1 MGAYKSMWSNDREPL
16 NSVVSDVEVEEEET
30 SKSDKPDKEE
40 TKKGASPLPLSM
52 QSQLPALKVLTEKGL
67 GVIQDIKDL
76 PRKFGITD
84 YKYYTS
90 EDGPI
95 RTDPET
101 GVAFLANDPQTG
113 VIQETG
119 RKYERVI
126 APIRLDPF
134 SKESWGKLIEPTV
147 ELEEVYEPTFVMKDL
162 DINKEWLADAR
173 TIYESEEGK
182 KWRKSD
188 AELSKWLKK
197 RHSQLGNDMVNMGL
211 TIYDTAF
218 GDMDEKTRNAFINS
232 MDIWDDTK
240 TSGGSAAQA
249 TWQTIKDPTT
259 WGTALAALG
268 IKGIIRKYGWKKAN
282 KWIDQFSTDALTKKA
297 LKEKVSKE
305 AAEQFSTTGFSK
317 EITTEVLDQAQKEA
331 ARELAKSAGRWGAI
345 STAAWSGGYDYEYQM
360 LNRELG

>member
-1 MGAYKSMWSNDREPL
+1 MRTINEYREAYPQFDSYSDQELGDMIHKDHFPDRDKAEFFKEFGVTIPD
-16 NSVVSDVEVEEEET
+16 SSPAPRGRSPKET
-30 SKSDKPDKEE
+30 SKSDKPDKKE
-40 TKKGASPLPLSM
+40 TKKGASTLPLSM

-101 GVAFLANDPQTG
+101 GVSFLANDPQTG
-113 VIQETG
+113 VKTETG

-126 APIRLDPF
+126 APVQLDPF
-134 SKESWGKLIEPTV
+134 SRQSWGKLIEPTV

-162 DINKEWLADAR
+162 DTNKEWLANAR

-188 AELSKWLKK
+188 TELSKWLKR

-211 TIYDTAF
+211 TIYDITS
-218 GDMDEKTRNAFINS
+218 GDMNERTRNAFINS
-232 MDIWDDTK
+232 
-240 TSGGSAAQA
+240 GS
-249 TWQTIKDPTT
+249 
-259 WGTALAALG
+259 
-268 IKGIIRKYGWKKAN
+268 
-282 KWIDQFSTDALTKKA
+282 FSASRFVIA
-297 LKEKVSKE
+297 SIGVP
-305 AAEQFSTTGFSK
+305 
-317 EITTEVLDQAQKEA
+317 V
-331 ARELAKSAGRWGAI
+331 
-345 STAAWSGGYDYEYQM
+345 
-360 LNRELG
+360 